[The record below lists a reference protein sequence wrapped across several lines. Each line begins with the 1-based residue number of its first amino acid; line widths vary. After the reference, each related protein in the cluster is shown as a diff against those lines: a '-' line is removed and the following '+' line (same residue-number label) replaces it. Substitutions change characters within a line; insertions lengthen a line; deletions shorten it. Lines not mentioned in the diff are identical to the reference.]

1 MRRLLVFAL
10 AGLFGQLVDGALGM
24 AFGVTSSTVLLS
36 SGINPAASSASV
48 HLAEIGTTFTSGLSH
63 WRFGNVSWPLVVR
76 IGVPGAAGAFAGATV
91 LSSFT
96 GDWLTP
102 GVALVLFGL
111 GALVIVRSLRGD
123 LRGRTRHPSSLRKR
137 FLAPLGLSAGFLDA
151 VGGGGWGPVA
161 TPTLLTAGRLEP
173 RMVIGSV
180 SASELLV
187 TLAASAGFMI
197 GIGGEGIQASLVLAL
212 LAGGVVAAPLAAWL
226 VHHTDASA
234 LGVVVGT
241 LLLATN
247 ARLLMLELGTPGAV
261 RLPVI
266 LGLAA
271 AGAALAVRTARKSR
285 AEREAEAARPSRCRW
300 TTGSRSAAVTAR
312 SSVPSAAARGNRFRR
327 PGTYCLALAARG
339 TRCLGASPSGLFT
352 PRRGGLPST
361 SGSGCGAPRSG
372 PRRRRCRRGTGG
384 T

>member
-36 SGINPAASSASV
+36 NGISPAASSASV

-63 WRFGNVSWPLVVR
+63 WRFGNVSWPLVAR
-76 IGVPGAAGAFAGATV
+76 IGLPGAAGAFAGATV

-102 GVALVLFGL
+102 AVAIVLFGL

-123 LRGRTRHPSSLRKR
+123 LRGHTRHPSTLRKR
-137 FLAPLGLSAGFLDA
+137 FLAPLGLGAGFLDA

-187 TLAASAGFMI
+187 TLAASAGFLV

-226 VHHTDASA
+226 VHHSDASA

-247 ARLLMLELGTPGAV
+247 ARLLMLELDTPGAL
-261 RLPVI
+261 RLLVI
-266 LGLAA
+266 LALTAT
-271 AGAALAVRTARKSR
+271 GATLAVRTVRQSR
-285 AEREAEAARPSRCRW
+285 AQGETAAQAEPGAAGGAIAPADGQPEAIGSAPAFSRQ
-300 TTGSRSAAVTAR
+300 
-312 SSVPSAAARGNRFRR
+312 
-327 PGTYCLALAARG
+327 
-339 TRCLGASPSGLFT
+339 
-352 PRRGGLPST
+352 
-361 SGSGCGAPRSG
+361 
-372 PRRRRCRRGTGG
+372 
-384 T
+384 

>member
-1 MRRLLVFAL
+1 MRRLLAFTL

-36 SGINPAASSASV
+36 SGISPAASSASV

-91 LSSFT
+91 LSSVT

-102 GVALVLFGL
+102 SVAVVLFGL

-123 LRGRTRHPSSLRKR
+123 LRGHMRHPGTLRKR
-137 FLAPLGLSAGFLDA
+137 FLGPLGLGAGFLDA

-161 TPTLLTAGRLEP
+161 TPTLLTAGRVEP
-173 RMVIGSV
+173 RLAIGSV

-187 TLAASAGFMI
+187 TLAASAGFLV
-197 GIGGEGIQASLVLAL
+197 GIGGEGIEAPLVLAL
-212 LAGGVVAAPLAAWL
+212 LVGGVAAAPLAAWL

-234 LGVVVGT
+234 LGVVVGS

-247 ARLLMLELGTPGAV
+247 ARLLMIEIGTPGPV

-271 AGAALAVRTARKSR
+271 GGGMLALRTARESRTVGR
-285 AEREAEAARPSRCRW
+285 AEPEPRP
-300 TTGSRSAAVTAR
+300 
-312 SSVPSAAARGNRFRR
+312 
-327 PGTYCLALAARG
+327 LA
-339 TRCLGASPSGLFT
+339 GLEVE
-352 PRRGGLPST
+352 
-361 SGSGCGAPRSG
+361 
-372 PRRRRCRRGTGG
+372 
-384 T
+384 

>member
-36 SGINPAASSASV
+36 SGINPAASSATV
-48 HLAEIGTTFTSGLSH
+48 HLAEIGTTFTSGLTH
-63 WRFGNVSWPLVVR
+63 WRFGNVSWPLVAR

-102 GVALVLFGL
+102 AVAVVLFGL

-123 LRGRTRHPSSLRKR
+123 LRGQTRHPSTVRRR

-173 RMVIGSV
+173 RLVIGSV

-187 TLAASAGFMI
+187 TLAASAGFLV
-197 GIGGEGIQASLVLAL
+197 GVGGEGVEASLVLAL

-226 VHHTDASA
+226 VHHSDASA

-247 ARLLMLELGTPGAV
+247 ARLIMLELGAPGPV

-266 LGLAA
+266 VGLAA
-271 AGAALAVRTARKSR
+271 AGATLAVHTTRQSR
-285 AEREAEAARPSRCRW
+285 ARRQREAAAAVAAEAAAP
-300 TTGSRSAAVTAR
+300 
-312 SSVPSAAARGNRFRR
+312 
-327 PGTYCLALAARG
+327 
-339 TRCLGASPSGLFT
+339 
-352 PRRGGLPST
+352 LP
-361 SGSGCGAPRSG
+361 AH
-372 PRRRRCRRGTGG
+372 
-384 T
+384 

>member
-36 SGINPAASSASV
+36 SGINPAASSATV
-48 HLAEIGTTFTSGLSH
+48 HLAEIGTTFTSGLTH
-63 WRFGNVSWPLVVR
+63 WRFGNVSWPLVAR

-102 GVALVLFGL
+102 AVAVVLFGL

-123 LRGRTRHPSSLRKR
+123 LRGQTRHPSTVRRR

-173 RMVIGSV
+173 RLVIGSV

-187 TLAASAGFMI
+187 TLAASAGFLV
-197 GIGGEGIQASLVLAL
+197 GVGGEGVEASLVLAL

-226 VHHTDASA
+226 VHHSDASA

-247 ARLLMLELGTPGAV
+247 ARLIMLELGAPGPV

-266 LGLAA
+266 VGLAA
-271 AGAALAVRTARKSR
+271 AGATLAVHTTRQSR
-285 AEREAEAARPSRCRW
+285 ARRQRKAAAAVAAEAAAP
-300 TTGSRSAAVTAR
+300 
-312 SSVPSAAARGNRFRR
+312 
-327 PGTYCLALAARG
+327 
-339 TRCLGASPSGLFT
+339 
-352 PRRGGLPST
+352 LP
-361 SGSGCGAPRSG
+361 AH
-372 PRRRRCRRGTGG
+372 
-384 T
+384 